1 MPAQQRPQAQ
11 VHVDRIGGRFELS
24 GDVYA
29 KRAQLAARRGKQAYV
44 ELLPA
49 HLAAER
55 VREPALELGLYGAR
69 IDEQRRERD
78 ESGGGHND
86 AAERPRET
94 PFQFR
99 GDNAD
104 SIEPTKPGKQRW
116 WCAAALALAAAQ
128 ALGADPAVLG
138 KEIGVDPAK
147 ELAEA
152 RLFEDLVVAP
162 IPISNPTIGTGL
174 AVVVMPFYHV
184 AAGTPLSNT
193 AVAAGV
199 TSSGSWGVGA
209 AQSTRL
215 RGDDVRIDGF
225 LGYVDLRY
233 DFYGAGSSAGMSGQS
248 VPILQKGLAFAPE
261 LLFRIA
267 RGMFLGLRYRGV
279 RVETA
284 VEGDPVLPPEVAVVL
299 PDSITIVSSGI
310 GPRFTFDTR
319 DNDMNPSSG
328 LLVDLRANFADDSLG
343 SDFDYET
350 YDLGANYYRRLG
362 RGVLALRGYL
372 CQASDATPLF
382 DLCLFGAGSDLR
394 GYEVGRFR
402 DRAMVAAQAEYRF
415 PLAGRFGGVVF
426 GGWGKVAPSFSE
438 MGEEPDLPSVGFG
451 LRWLAAEKARVNL
464 SIDIARGRDSTGLY
478 VYVKES
484 F

>member
-1 MPAQQRPQAQ
+1 MA
-11 VHVDRIGGRFELS
+11 S
-24 GDVYA
+24 
-29 KRAQLAARRGKQAYV
+29 
-44 ELLPA
+44 
-49 HLAAER
+49 
-55 VREPALELGLYGAR
+55 
-69 IDEQRRERD
+69 
-78 ESGGGHND
+78 
-86 AAERPRET
+86 
-94 PFQFR
+94 
-99 GDNAD
+99 
-104 SIEPTKPGKQRW
+104 GKQRW
-116 WCAAALALAAAQ
+116 WCAALLAVAAAEALAA
-128 ALGADPAVLG
+128 DPTILNR
-138 KEIGVDPAK
+138 EMGVDPSK

-152 RLFEDLVVAP
+152 RVFEDVVVAP

-209 AQSTRL
+209 GQSTRL

-233 DFYGAGSSAGMSGQS
+233 KFYGAGSSAGMSGQS
-248 VPILQKGLAFAPE
+248 VPILQKGFAFAPE
-261 LLFRIA
+261 LLFKTA
-267 RGMFLGLRYRGV
+267 RGMFFGLRYRGV

-284 VEGDPVLPPEVAVVL
+284 VDGDPGVLPPAVAEAL
-299 PDSITIVSSGI
+299 PASITIVSSGI
-310 GPRFTFDTR
+310 GPRATFDTR

-328 LLVDLRANFADDSLG
+328 VLVDLRANFADDSLG

-350 YDLGANYYRRLG
+350 YDLGANYYRRTG
-362 RGVLALRGYL
+362 PGVLALRGYL
-372 CQASDATPLF
+372 CQASDRTPLF

-394 GYEVGRFR
+394 GYEVGRYR
-402 DRAMVAAQAEYRF
+402 DRAMAAAQAEYRF

-426 GGWGKVAPSFSE
+426 GGWGKVARSFGA
-438 MGEEPDLPSVGFG
+438 MGDEPDLPSVGFG
-451 LRWLAAEKARVNL
+451 VRWLAAEKARVNL
-464 SIDIARGRDSTGLY
+464 SVDIARGRDSTTLY